1 MSKTDITVIMPIFE
15 LDEKLFQNAL
25 ASIDKQ
31 LVKPDSV
38 LFVVAE
44 GSKDHKFI
52 KKHIMHDKEVAEY
65 IGLNFEIVAHKDDT
79 SFQSQMNLGVKSCS
93 TKWFCF
99 LEQDDEISSIWLDN
113 VVKYRDVYDD
123 VTVFL
128 PLVLDVT
135 DEQDKLDEDGK
146 VIGKESEVIGLT
158 NEAVWAAEFSDEM
171 GILDNTA
178 LIKHQNF
185 NFCGMV
191 MMKEMYEDFGGIKNN
206 IQLTFMYEFLLR
218 LTNESAKVMVIP
230 KIGYKHVNMRK
241 GGLFHKL
248 KNELSKDEARWW
260 LATAKREFYH
270 LQDRDLKYE
279 NLTV

>member
-1 MSKTDITVIMPIFE
+1 MSKTDITVIVPIFE
-15 LDEKLFQNAL
+15 LDVTLLQNAID
-25 ASIDKQ
+25 SIAKQ
-31 LVKPDSV
+31 LVLPDEV
-38 LFVVAE
+38 LFIVAE
-44 GSKDHKFI
+44 GSDDNKHLTDIIHNEKRFQWTIKTHK
-52 KKHIMHDKEVAEY
+52 
-65 IGLNFEIVAHKDDT
+65 GDT
-79 SFQSQMNLGVKSCS
+79 SFQSQMNFGVSEC
-93 TKWFCF
+93 TTNWFCF
-99 LEQDDEISSIWLDN
+99 LEQDDELSTIWLKN

-135 DEQDKLDEDGK
+135 EEKDIVNEDGE
-146 VIGKESEVIGLT
+146 VIGRESEVIGLT
-158 NEAVWAAEFSDEM
+158 NEAVWAAEFSDEI
-171 GILDNTA
+171 GILDNPA

-230 KIGYKHVNMRK
+230 KIGYKHVNMRV

-248 KNELSKDEARWW
+248 KEELSNDEARWW
-260 LATAKREFYH
+260 LRTAKREFYH

-279 NLTV
+279 TLTT